1 MTTTFQEIREVSHV
15 IGDQMQPGLHMFAQ
29 AKAAVKFKLSQFLG
43 RSWFTGVSCDSEFFA
58 FQILFFSVLGW

>member
-1 MTTTFQEIREVSHV
+1 MTTTFQEIREVSHI

-43 RSWFTGVSCDSEFFA
+43 RSWFAGFHVIRSFFL
-58 FQILFFSVLGW
+58 FRFFFSVLG